1 MKWGILATGT
11 IAKKFAATVC
21 QMDPSEAVLTA
32 VGSRT
37 SESARAFAE
46 AYGIPRYYGSYEDL
60 AKDPEVEAIYI
71 STPNHMHY
79 ENCMM
84 CLEAGKHVLC
94 EKPFTT
100 NAAEARTL
108 YHMAEEKGLFIMEA
122 FWIRFLPLYDK
133 LRELLDQ
140 GIIGDVRH
148 ARCEFGFVASGA
160 RKDRKL
166 SLIHI

>member
-11 IAKKFAATVC
+11 IAKKFAETVC

-94 EKPFTT
+94 ENHLLPMQPKPEPFTT
-100 NAAEARTL
+100 WQRKKDSLLWRPSGFVSFLCMTSC
-108 YHMAEEKGLFIMEA
+108 GS
-122 FWIRFLPLYDK
+122 FWIRESSETSAMPAVNLDLLPQAPE
-133 LRELLDQ
+133 RIEN
-140 GIIGDVRH
+140 
-148 ARCEFGFVASGA
+148 
-160 RKDRKL
+160 
-166 SLIHI
+166 LIPA